1 MTVSHDDPVLLR
13 IGRRPPYIS
22 IDPYG
27 RTAVGNSEEP
37 RERAPIPG
45 KIADVC
51 WVPEDVLDGDGSP
64 QSATASG
71 PFRPS
76 ARGDAIAIQAT
87 SDKSGS
93 PAALHEKRE
102 DPLDGLDPHFFARR
116 EEASIALGDN
126 VWFTT
131 RAPSSLCASFVE
143 EQLGAVALVTND
155 KPEPVVRCVVPEVIA
170 VRWKP
175 AEPGAPR

>member
-1 MTVSHDDPVLLR
+1 MFRESSCSSAAIRTDSLPQRGPVSEPCLRQQPSVTIDQRLMTVSHDDPILLR
-13 IGRRPPYIS
+13 IRRRPAQIS

-27 RTAVGNSEEP
+27 RTAFRNPEEP
-37 RERAPIPG
+37 RECAPIPG
-45 KIADVC
+45 KIAGVC
-51 WVPEDVLDGDGSP
+51 RVPEDVLDGDGSP
-64 QSATASG
+64 QPATASG

-102 DPLDGLDPHFFARR
+102 DPLDGMHPHFFARR

-126 VWFTT
+126 VWF
-131 RAPSSLCASFVE
+131 
-143 EQLGAVALVTND
+143 G
-155 KPEPVVRCVVPEVIA
+155 
-170 VRWKP
+170 
-175 AEPGAPR
+175 